1 MSGYV
6 KPWINVVRVKFFL
19 AGIPSIILGTCLAYY
34 YYKVLNIH
42 VFLLTFLGVSLA
54 MAGCYTFNEYFDWRS
69 GVDIIVDEKDI
80 TPFNAGS
87 RMLPLGLLNPKT
99 VFKAGFIFY
108 MAAIAIGLYLT
119 LICGF
124 PVLVLMLLGIFTG
137 ALYCAPP
144 FRWAYRGIGEFLI
157 GLSYGPLIVLGSF
170 YVQTLSLL
178 LREVIISSL
187 VPGILITLVIWIN
200 EFPDYEAD
208 RKAGKLNLV
217 VRIGRERAKYIY
229 YLLVGLTY
237 LIVMVGVTCRVMP
250 SASLIVL
257 ATIPLAIRNCMIL
270 SREYVNSRRL
280 IPAMSGTLIL
290 FISASL
296 LLSLGY
302 IVGC

>member
-137 ALYCAPP
+137 ALYCTPP
-144 FRWAYRGIGEFLI
+144 FMWAYRGIGEFLI

-187 VPGILITLVIWIN
+187 IPGILITLVIWIN

>member
-137 ALYCAPP
+137 ALYCTPP
-144 FRWAYRGIGEFLI
+144 FMWAYRGIGEFLI

-187 VPGILITLVIWIN
+187 IPGILITLVIWIN

-250 SASLIVL
+250 SASLILL